1 MCDTRT
7 MQVKPGMRVRSAVCS
22 TEVMVVKGTGD
33 LDLRCGGAPMQV
45 GAVGVSGAPQAP
57 FDGGTLVGKRYS
69 LDAVELL
76 CTKAGGGS
84 LSLGEVPIPAQDAQQ
99 LPSSD

>member
-1 MCDTRT
+1 

-22 TEVMVVKGTGD
+22 TEVMVVKGAGD
-33 LDLRCGGAPMQV
+33 LDLRCGGAPMQ
-45 GAVGVSGAPQAP
+45 SGATAPSGTPQAP
-57 FDGGTLVGKRYS
+57 FDGGTLVGKRYA
-69 LDAVELL
+69 LDGVELL

-84 LSLGEVPIPAQDAQQ
+84 LSLGATPIPPQDAQQ

>member
-1 MCDTRT
+1 
-7 MQVKPGMRVRSAVCS
+7 MQVKPGMRVRSAVCA
-22 TEVMVVKGTGD
+22 TEVMVVKGAGD

-45 GAVGVSGAPQAP
+45 GAGAPTGEPRAP

-69 LDAVELL
+69 LGDVEVL
-76 CTKAGGGS
+76 CTKAGSGS
-84 LSLGEVPIPAQDAQQ
+84 LSLGETPIPAQDAQQ